1 MMVALTAAMV
11 TVAAAR
17 AASAAASAAATV
29 EGLAAAATAAAARV
43 GAAKAATAVASIF
56 RLSHCSPSLTRN
68 IWYLVGCQ
76 GLRRRTFCL
85 GRRCMYL
92 RASIRVIPVAKA
104 EEEEATARAEK
115 AERAERA
122 ERSVVAVAARA
133 VAAVAARAAAKEAA
147 GWVEATAVA
156 VKEGLRVEEVMA
168 AAMMVAAAR
177 AAAARAAA
185 ARATLWAAAARA
197 AVVMVDPE
205 TVHGQH
211 LPMSAAGSATLQI
224 SPRRLHLFSLEKQR
238 VAKNSCHSAHPIQA
252 AQHHAALATGR
263 APCSLRAQSTVCL
276 G

>member
-1 MMVALTAAMV
+1 MMVALMAAMV

-177 AAAARAAA
+177 AAAARAA
-185 ARATLWAAAARA
+185 LSAAAARA